1 MSFLRIISSCLLLLT
16 AGWFSPA
23 AGAADDIPFQKM
35 VVERLPDL
43 NTPRGAHLTLLLG
56 DELTVIGG
64 HTDGF
69 KPVETLEYFRDK
81 AWHEVSM
88 AYPHDGGF
96 AARLPDGTVII
107 GGGSAEPFGIG
118 QSWPVEIYDPVGHQI
133 RTIGVLDRKRAY
145 ASALTLP
152 DGQVVIAGNWYAE
165 DAFELYDPQKGFSC
179 LKDFPSGYAS
189 PCILPAGEN
198 DFLVF
203 GRETN
208 YGQPADGVV
217 ERLYGDAFR
226 EPLLEEWWLSS
237 FFRVS
242 GQDCCIGDHSY
253 LLSAFRNSDGAVGLL
268 KVTEGVFSEVAMAT
282 PLPLTG
288 IGEESINWDNPLQ
301 VDRPRRLAW
310 LQGIDRTG
318 RRYFARINYDAILD
332 GGKATFDLF
341 YAECPEGRF
350 FMDPALLLPDGRL
363 VLTGG
368 KAQDERVSHVGEDN
382 FTTSAS
388 VWLFH
393 PEPPKKARIP
403 WNWLLAGFLLAAG
416 AAFLI
421 NEFWKSRHPV
431 TPVADPAE
439 TPSETDAKLRTDLL
453 DQISA
458 IIEEKELWKQ
468 KDLRIQDVASELA
481 TNRNYISILLNNI
494 SGAGFTTLV
503 NGYRIRHAQQI
514 LREHPDML
522 LDDVAEQAGFASRS
536 TFFRNF
542 KAQTGMTPMQW
553 LQEQQCEKS

>member
-1 MSFLRIISSCLLLLT
+1 MIFLQIIFLNLFLLT
-16 AGWFSPA
+16 AS
-23 AGAADDIPFQKM
+23 DLPFQKM
-35 VVERLPDL
+35 TMERLPDL
-43 NTPRGAHLTLLLG
+43 NTPRGTHLAMLLG

-69 KPVETLEYFRDK
+69 KPAASLEYYRDK
-81 AWHEVSM
+81 TWHEIPM

-96 AARLPDGTVII
+96 AALLPDGTVLI

-118 QSWPVEIYDPVGHQI
+118 QSWPVEIYDPVSHQT
-133 RTIGVLDRKRAY
+133 RTIGILDRKRAY

-152 DGQVVIAGNWYAE
+152 DGRVVIAGNWYAE

-179 LKDFPSGYAS
+179 LKELPTGYAN
-189 PCILPAGEN
+189 PWILPAGEGN
-198 DFLVF
+198 LILF

-208 YGQPADGVV
+208 YGQPADAVV
-217 ERLYGDAFR
+217 ERLFGDSCQ
-226 EPLLEEWWLSS
+226 EPLLEEWQPTS
-237 FFRVS
+237 
-242 GQDCCIGDHSY
+242 CCRMSVQGCYIGDYTY
-253 LLSAFRNSDGAVGLL
+253 LISALHRSDGAVGLL
-268 KVTEGVFSEVAMAT
+268 KVTAGVFSEVSLES

-288 IGEESINWDNPLQ
+288 IGEESINWGYYMQ
-301 VDRPRRLAW
+301 VDRPRRIAW
-310 LQGIDRTG
+310 LQGYDRSG
-318 RRYFARINYDAILD
+318 RIYFARINYDAILD
-332 GGKATFDLF
+332 GGKATADLF

-350 FMDPALLLPDGRL
+350 FLDPFLLMPDGRL

-368 KAQDERVSHVGEDN
+368 KAQVDRADHVEEDN
-382 FTTSAS
+382 FVTSSS
-388 VWLFH
+388 VWLFY
-393 PEPPKKARIP
+393 PEPAAKTGLP
-403 WNWLLAGFLLAAG
+403 WSWLLAGLLLAGG
-416 AAFLI
+416 AAFMI
-421 NEFWKSRHPV
+421 NKFMKSRHPA
-431 TPVADPAE
+431 TPDADSAE
-439 TPSETDAKLRTDLL
+439 VPSETDTKLRTDLL
-453 DQISA
+453 EQISA

-494 SGAGFTTLV
+494 SGSGFTTLV

-553 LQEQQCEKS
+553 LQEQRGRVS